1 MTHFMTTL
9 LDRKDRMTM
18 GATIEAR
25 VPFADTKLIEYLWNV
40 PFSYKYR
47 NNTEKYILREA
58 FKDPKTHNPIFLDM
72 VKKLLKSR
80 LENKESIIYKIFNI
94 DEINKLLSDDH
105 DYDIPWFGQL
115 MTKPQLI
122 AYLYQ
127 FDLWIEKYNI
137 KINI

>member
-47 NNTEKYILREA
+47 KIL
-58 FKDPKTHNPIFLDM
+58 L
-72 VKKLLKSR
+72 LLK
-80 LENKESIIYKIFNI
+80 LVKIVLKLII
-94 DEINKLLSDDH
+94 
-105 DYDIPWFGQL
+105 
-115 MTKPQLI
+115 
-122 AYLYQ
+122 LY
-127 FDLWIEKYNI
+127 F
-137 KINI
+137 